1 MYHLSLTLRVYIM
14 KGTTAGS
21 LRYDMSGRK
30 RKTKALNRAKR
41 YKPAFKELKP
51 KALHPNY
58 QSQADIPSA
67 PLTPAPSGAVL
78 DTSFRQEVSKN
89 YTVSI
94 AYNKGAYQVVP
105 NSDLKHIGK

>member
-1 MYHLSLTLRVYIM
+1 MR
-14 KGTTAGS
+14 GTTAGS

-30 RKTKALNRAKR
+30 RKTKALNTAKK
-41 YKPAFKELKP
+41 YKPAFKVLEARK
-51 KALHPNY
+51 
-58 QSQADIPSA
+58 SIPGYDDRPEYKSLSID
-67 PLTPAPSGAVL
+67 PIKSDVIE
-78 DTSFRQEVSKN
+78 DTLFRQEVSKN

>member
-1 MYHLSLTLRVYIM
+1 M
-14 KGTTAGS
+14 KGNTTGS

-30 RKTKALNRAKR
+30 RKTKALNSAKK
-41 YKPAFKELKP
+41 YNPPFKVLKQ
-51 KALHPNY
+51 LR
-58 QSQADIPSA
+58 DIPGYDDQPVYKSA
-67 PLTPAPSGAVL
+67 SIDPIKSDVIE

>member
-1 MYHLSLTLRVYIM
+1 M
-14 KGTTAGS
+14 KGSVTGS

-30 RKTKALNRAKR
+30 RKTKALNTAKK
-41 YKPAFKELKP
+41 YKPAFKVLKP
-51 KALHPNY
+51 RKSIPGYDDQKVYESVPITPMNEDHSEDKSY
-58 QSQADIPSA
+58 Q
-67 PLTPAPSGAVL
+67 
-78 DTSFRQEVSKN
+78 QEVSKN